1 MLSGCTH
8 RRCDR
13 DNRYRS
19 QSGHPFAYHGGHS
32 SVRLRTPALENE
44 TQQTPCGCRVRRYR
58 AGRHRNE
65 LMPTMVS
72 AIDISSA
79 EKCFRFGTILPPR
92 RTLTESEPGGGW
104 GDWET
109 VVIAQEKIST
119 PGRVGSCAGSN
130 GALAAPLS
138 WGMTI
143 QPKSGSIVV
152 AAVLAALRSR
162 ITTRGRIN
170 STRCVGFATWLKADK

>member
-1 MLSGCTH
+1 M
-8 RRCDR
+8 
-13 DNRYRS
+13 
-19 QSGHPFAYHGGHS
+19 
-32 SVRLRTPALENE
+32 VVIPALGFAPQLLKMKLNKLHAVAA
-44 TQQTPCGCRVRRYR
+44 CGGTAR
-58 AGRHRNE
+58 GRHRNE

-162 ITTRGRIN
+162 E
-170 STRCVGFATWLKADK
+170 